1 MTFPGAFG
9 GKNVPV
15 AITQLQLAAGRATCH
30 FPEHMPDL
38 DAYLRRIE
46 YTGPRTPTVAVLH
59 AIHRRHALSIPFE
72 NLDPIRGQPI
82 DYSTAALVRKLV
94 HDRRGGYCF
103 EHGHLLLAMLRA
115 LGFEAEP
122 LIARVRP
129 LGTTVVTGLTHM
141 LLRVTAEGRTFFA
154 DTGYGSLSLLEPLE
168 LMPGE
173 RQDHAGLESRR
184 LVAEGPLLVQQAEL
198 KGAWN
203 DVYAFSPHAPPPMD
217 FEIGNW
223 FTATYPE
230 SRFVLN
236 LIAVR
241 LEADRRHTLFNR
253 EYTVR
258 FAGDRTET
266 RTLTSPAELRALLTG
281 TFELNLPADFPLTCP
296 ELVWTK

>member
-1 MTFPGAFG
+1 
-9 GKNVPV
+9 
-15 AITQLQLAAGRATCH
+15 
-30 FPEHMPDL
+30 MPDL
-38 DAYLRRIE
+38 DAYLCRID
-46 YTGPRTPTVAVLH
+46 YTGPRAPTVAVLH
-59 AIHRRHALSIPFE
+59 AIHRRHALAIPFE
-72 NLDPIRGQPI
+72 NLDPIRGVRI
-82 DYSTAALVRKLV
+82 DYAPDAVMRKLV

-103 EHGHLLLAMLRA
+103 EHGHLLLGMLRA

-129 LGTTVVTGLTHM
+129 LGTTAVTGLTHM
-141 LLRVTAEGRTFFA
+141 LVRVTAEGRTFFA

-173 RQDHAGLESRR
+173 RQVHAGLEPRR

-203 DVYAFSPHAPPPMD
+203 DLYAFSPHPPPAMD

-223 FTATYPE
+223 FTATHPD
-230 SRFVLN
+230 SRFVRN

-241 LEADRRHTLFNR
+241 LEPDRRHTLLNR
-253 EYTVR
+253 EYTLR

-266 RTLTSPAELRALLTG
+266 RTVDSPAELRALLTG
-281 TFELNLPADFPLTCP
+281 TFGLNLPGDFPLTCP
-296 ELVWTK
+296 ELRWTP